1 MKKLNVIG
9 IGPGD
14 PEGMTIAAYRALDAA
29 EIVVGYG
36 LYCQKVRAVFPEKEC
51 LSTPMR
57 QETERCRAAL
67 ELAASGRAVAM
78 VCSGDPGV
86 YGMAS
91 PILELAVEYGVEV
104 RIVPG
109 VTAALSGAAGL
120 GSPLTC
126 DFCVLSLSDLLTPW
140 ETIEKRLELAAEADL
155 VIVLYNPG
163 SHARA
168 ESLARACA
176 LIALHRPPET
186 VCGVATNVGG
196 GEESFRILTLAEL
209 TEFRAG
215 MRDTVFIGNSS
226 TRLINGKMVTPRGYK
241 L

>member
-1 MKKLNVIG
+1 MKELKVVG

-14 PEGMTIAAYRALDAA
+14 PDGMTLAAYRTLETA

-36 LYCQKVRAVFPEKEC
+36 PYCEKVRELFPEKEY

-57 QETERCRAAL
+57 HETERCRAAL
-67 ELAASGRAVAM
+67 ELAASGKAVAM

-91 PILELAVEYGVEV
+91 PILELAGEYGVEV
-104 RIVPG
+104 RLVPG

-120 GSPLTC
+120 GSPLTA

-140 ETIEKRLELAAEADL
+140 ETIEKRLELASAADL

-163 SHARA
+163 SRART
-168 ESLARACA
+168 ENLSRASK

-186 VCGVATNVGG
+186 VCGVATDVGG
-196 GEESFRILTLAEL
+196 GEESFQVMTLSEL
-209 TEFRAG
+209 AAFRAG

-226 TRLINGKMVTPRGYK
+226 TRLIDGKMVTPRGYK

>member
-1 MKKLNVIG
+1 M
-9 IGPGD
+9 
-14 PEGMTIAAYRALDAA
+14 
-29 EIVVGYG
+29 
-36 LYCQKVRAVFPEKEC
+36 
-51 LSTPMR
+51 
-57 QETERCRAAL
+57 
-67 ELAASGRAVAM
+67 ELAASGKAVAM

-91 PILELAVEYGVEV
+91 PILELAGEYGVEV
-104 RIVPG
+104 RLVPG

-120 GSPLTC
+120 GSPLTA

-140 ETIEKRLELAAEADL
+140 ETIEKRLELASAADL

-163 SHARA
+163 SRART
-168 ESLARACA
+168 ENLSRASK

-186 VCGVATNVGG
+186 VCGVATDVGG
-196 GEESFRILTLAEL
+196 GEESFQVLTLSEL
-209 TEFRAG
+209 AAFRAG

>member
-1 MKKLNVIG
+1 MKELKVVG

-14 PEGMTIAAYRALDAA
+14 PEGMTLAAYRTLKAA

-36 LYCQKVRAVFPEKEC
+36 PYCQKVRAVFPEKEY

-57 QETERCRAAL
+57 RETQRCRAAL
-67 ELAASGRAVAM
+67 ELAASGKAVAM

-91 PILELAVEYGVEV
+91 PILELAGEYGVEV
-104 RIVPG
+104 RLVPG

-120 GSPLTC
+120 GSPLTA

-140 ETIEKRLELAAEADL
+140 ETIEKRLELASAADL

-163 SHARA
+163 SRART
-168 ESLARACA
+168 ENLSRASK

-186 VCGVATNVGG
+186 VCGVATDVGG
-196 GEESFRILTLAEL
+196 GEESFQVMTLSEL
-209 TEFRAG
+209 AAFRAG

-226 TRLINGKMVTPRGYK
+226 TRLIDGKMVTPRGYK

>member
-1 MKKLNVIG
+1 MKELKVVG

-14 PEGMTIAAYRALDAA
+14 PDGMTLAAYRTLETA

-36 LYCQKVRAVFPEKEC
+36 PYCEKVRELFPEKEY

-57 QETERCRAAL
+57 HETERCRAAL
-67 ELAASGRAVAM
+67 ELAASGKAVAM

-91 PILELAVEYGVEV
+91 PIFLLAGEYGVEV
-104 RIVPG
+104 RLVPG

-120 GSPLTC
+120 GSPLTA

-140 ETIEKRLELAAEADL
+140 ETIEKRLELASAADL

-163 SHARA
+163 SRART
-168 ESLARACA
+168 ENLSRASK

-186 VCGVATNVGG
+186 VCGVATDVGG
-196 GEESFRILTLAEL
+196 GEESFQVMTLSEL
-209 TEFRAG
+209 AAFRAG

-226 TRLINGKMVTPRGYK
+226 TRLIDGKMVTPRGYK